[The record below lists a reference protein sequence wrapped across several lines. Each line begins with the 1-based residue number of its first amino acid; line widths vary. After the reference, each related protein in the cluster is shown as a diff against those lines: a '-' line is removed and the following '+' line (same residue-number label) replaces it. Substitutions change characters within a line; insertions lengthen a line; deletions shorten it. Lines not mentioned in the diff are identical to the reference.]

1 MCVCLKVCYSRLAPV
16 DDKVWHQNNFLLS
29 LCTFGFDTG
38 PHSQPKA
45 HCLLQSSSCLYS
57 PGLLS
62 QYHVRIILL
71 HGFWRSEIMFSCL
84 RSKHL
89 AHWMISQVLGSFPPF
104 LERGIE
110 DGVRRTVHGEKL
122 VGLMQLG
129 YSDGRWSLH
138 TVPKE
143 KPPGFASESQGSK

>member
-29 LCTFGFDTG
+29 LWTLVFDTG

-45 HCLLQSSSCLYS
+45 YCLLQASSCLYS

-62 QYHVRIILL
+62 QYHVWIILL
-71 HGFWRSEIMFSCL
+71 HGFWRSEIMSSCL

-89 AHWMISQVLGSFPPF
+89 AHWMISQVLDSFPPF
-104 LERGIE
+104 LERGTE

-122 VGLMQLG
+122 DWTNAVRLQW
-129 YSDGRWSLH
+129 WSLISAH
-138 TVPKE
+138 CAQGEAARVCLW
-143 KPPGFASESQGSK
+143 KPGSK